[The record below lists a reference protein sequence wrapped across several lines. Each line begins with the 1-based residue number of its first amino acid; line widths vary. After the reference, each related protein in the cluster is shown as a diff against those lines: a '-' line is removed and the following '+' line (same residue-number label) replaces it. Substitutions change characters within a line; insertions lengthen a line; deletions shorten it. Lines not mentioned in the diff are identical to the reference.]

1 MSPSEDY
8 LRVRLDVRTRQRL
21 DALVAREETT
31 RTEVV
36 KRAIRELA
44 ARKKVTAAELAAVDQ
59 ATALEK

>member
-1 MSPSEDY
+1 
-8 LRVRLDVRTRQRL
+8 
-21 DALVAREETT
+21 VAREETT